1 MKTFTLC
8 LHFVLA
14 LTLVCFVPCR
24 LAAEEVDSLE
34 SDTASR
40 WQGVCLSR
48 ASPTPPESAATVK
61 SLIKSFDL
69 GCSGIWTLYF
79 VVKEFLAVSRTCFLL
94 LEGCFLSVH
103 GCGRSLQWPSVV
115 PWSDKRVIVGFEI
128 QIFFSIVFPL
138 FFPLFFLA
146 GSSGQN
152 IPVHKV
158 PRSPLSGIPVRTAPA
173 AAVSPMQVQG
183 ALLSL

>member
-128 QIFFSIVFPL
+128 QIFFFPL
-138 FFPLFFLA
+138 FFHYFFHYFSL
-146 GSSGQN
+146 Q
-152 IPVHKV
+152 V
-158 PRSPLSGIPVRTAPA
+158 
-173 AAVSPMQVQG
+173 AVDKISQFTRCPG
-183 ALLSL
+183 ALSVEFQWGQPQQLLFPQCR